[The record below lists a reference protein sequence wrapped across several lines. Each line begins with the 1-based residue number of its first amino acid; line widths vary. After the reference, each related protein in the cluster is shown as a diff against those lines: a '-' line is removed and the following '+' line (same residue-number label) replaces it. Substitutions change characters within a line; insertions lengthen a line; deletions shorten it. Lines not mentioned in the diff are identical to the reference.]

1 MCVCFRSEDEEDE
14 DSLTGTKVRV
24 KYGRGKTQKIYEA
37 HIKKTDVDN
46 GEQFY
51 LVHYYGWNVRSV
63 STHWSCGT
71 GGGVCPRLMQV
82 CLTHRYDE
90 WVKADRIIWPA
101 EKGTK
106 KRPRKKVKVSGH
118 LTSRLS
124 CDLVHEGSQDRRESE
139 VTRGLSVSRIKTRRN
154 RSGTKTTR
162 SHR

>member
-1 MCVCFRSEDEEDE
+1 MCFRTEDEEDE

-63 STHWSCGT
+63 SAHWSCGIR
-71 GGGVCPRLMQV
+71 GGVCPHLMQV

-106 KRPRKKVKVSGH
+106 KRPRKKVKVSGGW
-118 LTSRLS
+118 SS
-124 CDLVHEGSQDRRESE
+124 DRR
-139 VTRGLSVSRIKTRRN
+139 VVM
-154 RSGTKTTR
+154 
-162 SHR
+162 